1 MGHIDSTLPF
11 PELSSHLKA
20 DHHSPFMQ
28 SALKRCLRKHGLLTN
43 LRPASGFYIH
53 ANAQL
58 EPRAIPS
65 KYACEDLTTEFVK
78 YWTKLPEMGETE
90 LDQVQIDALMR
101 WRGSQTDRREA
112 KEGYAFP
119 LDFYFEIFD
128 DYFFLGSLRQYTK
141 VLWAYNTPANIEWV
155 GHTKTKSSFM
165 TPGPLEVLIQVK
177 RQDHRLRD
185 REIVGECLDT
195 LLHEMIH
202 AFFMIYSVSAME
214 TEGLTGHGE
223 FWVRVATV
231 IAAEANRSFGE
242 VWDQWE
248 LGIANARLVERKAL
262 TDLRSL

>member
-1 MGHIDSTLPF
+1 
-11 PELSSHLKA
+11 
-20 DHHSPFMQ
+20 MQ
-28 SALKRCLRKHGLLTN
+28 SALKRCLRKYGLLTDFH
-43 LRPASGFYIH
+43 PPSCPYIH

-65 KYACEDLTTEFVK
+65 KYACEDLTSEFVK
-78 YWTKLPEMGETE
+78 YWTRLPEMGKAD
-90 LDQVQIDALMR
+90 LDQVQVAALMR
-101 WRGSQTDRREA
+101 WRASQTERREA
-112 KEGYAFP
+112 KEGYTLP

-141 VLWAYNTPANIEWV
+141 VAWAHNTPANIEWV

-177 RQDHRLRD
+177 RQDHRLRN
-185 REIVGECLDT
+185 REIIGECLDT

-223 FWVRVATV
+223 CWVRVATV

-242 VWDQWE
+242 VCDKWE
-248 LGIANARLVERKAL
+248 LGIANARLSEGKAL
-262 TDLRSL
+262 RELRCL

>member
-1 MGHIDSTLPF
+1 
-11 PELSSHLKA
+11 
-20 DHHSPFMQ
+20 MQ

-43 LRPASGFYIH
+43 LHSTSGFYIH

-58 EPRAIPS
+58 EPRAVPS
-65 KYACEDLTTEFVK
+65 KYACEDLTSEFVK
-78 YWTKLPEMGETE
+78 YWTRLPEMDEAE

-101 WRGSQTDRREA
+101 WRASLTDHRQE
-112 KEGYAFP
+112 KEGYTFP
-119 LDFYFEIFD
+119 LDFYFGIFD

-141 VLWAYNTPANIEWV
+141 VVWAHNTPANIEWV
-155 GHTKTKSSFM
+155 GFTKINNLFM
-165 TPGPLEVLIQVK
+165 TPGPLEILIQVK
-177 RQDHRLRD
+177 RQDDQLRN

-223 FWVRVATV
+223 CWVRVSTV

-242 VWDQWE
+242 LWDQWE
-248 LGIANARLVERKAL
+248 LGIANACLLERKAFR
-262 TDLRSL
+262 DLRSL